1 MDRKVSPEQN
11 GCLSDIFT
19 ENGHSINTPITTVK
33 EYLRNID
40 KPKSNDQ
47 KNTKN
52 TENIIKLPLVLILG
66 SKL

>member
-11 GCLSDIFT
+11 RFLSDIFT
-19 ENGHSINTPITTVK
+19 ENGHTINTPITAVK
-33 EYLRNID
+33 EYLRNIN

-47 KNTKN
+47 KNIKD
-52 TENIIKLPLVLILG
+52 TENIIKLPLVLTLG